1 GPAGDPAGAAGR
13 RLELGPT
20 VSELRFGTTCCVGGD
35 GRTPGMTDEVA
46 GGRTSPATLRL
57 RYPKWF
63 GALVPLFRLERLLAW
78 RVAQSPVPNRQV
90 LAGGRSAPGANSSSR
105 WSCRPATRPRTPRP

>member
-1 GPAGDPAGAAGR
+1 MRAETPGPAGDPTGAAGL

-20 VSELRFGTTCCVGGD
+20 VGELRFGTTCYVGG
-35 GRTPGMTDEVA
+35 GGGTPGTTDEVA
-46 GGRTSPATLRL
+46 GGGTSPATLRL

-78 RVAQSPVPNRQV
+78 RVAQSPVPNSEV
-90 LAGGRSAPGANSSSR
+90 LA
-105 WSCRPATRPRTPRP
+105 